1 MAVCG
6 ERQFSEDKASF
17 LQAIVEEFDLKQWG
31 NNSLS
36 CSEISYPGILSIFP
50 FFLYF
55 GFLNPSL
62 KIIGLP

>member
-1 MAVCG
+1 MAVRG

-36 CSEISYPGILSIFP
+36 CSEISYPGISQYFP
-50 FFLYF
+50 SFYTLA
-55 GFLNPSL
+55 SL
-62 KIIGLP
+62 IPV